1 MGLLVFLLTTLSFAQ
16 SNPDIVVQRVLQA
29 QSSEVARQV
38 SDLERLQSLMP
49 QQCMADWVL
58 GPQRQGK
65 GATSRVSFP
74 LLHKRFFMVL
84 RTVEADHVEWET
96 LGRNGFITRLLL
108 EPAESGVNVT
118 LHTYLNE
125 PHKLVRKHF
134 FDKVQPVWVW
144 CYEQALDRL
153 AEKVT
158 PIGGQPGN
166 DGRS

>member
-1 MGLLVFLLTTLSFAQ
+1 MGLLVFLLTTFSFAQ

-29 QSSEVARQV
+29 PSSEAVGHF
-38 SDLERLQSLMP
+38 SDLEQLHQLMP
-49 QQCMADWVL
+49 QQCMTDWVL

-74 LLHKRFFMVL
+74 LLHQRFFMVL

-96 LGRNGFITRLLL
+96 LGRNGFITRLLV
-108 EPAESGVNVT
+108 EPTEVGVKVT

-125 PHKLVRKHF
+125 PHKWVRKHF
-134 FDKVQPVWVW
+134 FDKVQPVWAS

-158 PIGGQPGN
+158 SVGQPGI